1 MALELSSRLRHAWD
15 AFAGNRDPT
24 VHYRTHYYG
33 PGYGSRP
40 DRARFTRGN
49 EKSIVT
55 AIYNKIAIDVS
66 QLNFAHVK
74 LDENERFIGV
84 VKSSLNECLTLQ
96 ANIDQT
102 GRAFIQDAVMSMFDE
117 GHVAIVATETTE
129 DPRKTDAYDVLALRT
144 GKVVEWY
151 PEHVKVRVYNA
162 RTAKHEE
169 IVLPK
174 RNVAIIENPLY
185 AVVNEK
191 NSVMQRLIK
200 KLNLLDV
207 IDEQSGSGKL
217 DMIIQLPYAVKTKA
231 RQEQAE
237 SRRKSIEDQVN
248 NSKLGIAYID
258 ATERITQLNRPVENN
273 LLKQIEYLTNMGYS
287 QLGITQGV
295 MDGTA
300 DEKTMQ
306 NYEVGTVMVI
316 ANAIVDGLKRTFL
329 SKTARTQ
336 GKSIMILRD
345 VFKRAP
351 LSQLAGILEQFTR
364 NGIISENEGRQV
376 IGYKPSDD
384 EQADKLV
391 NSNIKQPTEPPMEPG
406 ADPAADPTMDPAA
419 TETAD
424 SGSVMDMPISDY
436 INQ

>member
-24 VHYRTHYYG
+24 EHYRTQYYG
-33 PGYGSRP
+33 PGSGYRP
-40 DRARFTRGN
+40 DRIRFTRGN

-66 QLNFAHVK
+66 QLNFLHVL
-74 LDENERFIGV
+74 LDENERFIGT

-96 ANIDQT
+96 ANIDQS
-102 GRAFIQDAVMSMFDE
+102 GRAFIQDVVMSMFDE
-117 GHVAIVATETTE
+117 GCVAIVATETTE

-162 RTAKHEE
+162 RTGKAED
-169 IVLPK
+169 IIQPK
-174 RNVAIIENPLY
+174 RTVAIIENPLY

-191 NSVMQRLIK
+191 NSVMQRLIR
-200 KLNLLDV
+200 KLNQLDA
-207 IDEQSGSGKL
+207 IDEQSSSGKL
-217 DMIIQLPYAVKTKA
+217 DMIIQLPYTIKTEA
-231 RQEQAE
+231 RRTQAE
-237 SRRKSIEDQVN
+237 KKRKDLEDQLKGSQYGV
-248 NSKLGIAYID
+248 AYID

-287 QLGITQGV
+287 QLGITQAV

-306 NYEVGTVMVI
+306 NYEARTVAVI
-316 ANAIVDGLKRTFL
+316 ANAIVDALKRTFL

-336 GKSIMILRD
+336 GKSIMCFRD
-345 VFKRAP
+345 VFKLAP
-351 LSQLAGILEQFTR
+351 LSQLANILEQFTR
-364 NGIISENEGRQV
+364 NGIITANEGRQH
-376 IGYKPSDD
+376 IGLKPSADG
-384 EQADKLV
+384 QADKLV
-391 NSNIKQPTEPPMEPG
+391 NSNIKQPGTSPETSG
-406 ADPAADPTMDPAA
+406 QDP
-419 TETAD
+419 E
-424 SGSVMDMPISDY
+424 SIIEEGEIQNG
-436 INQ
+436 IE

>member
-1 MALELSSRLRHAWD
+1 MALEISSRLRHAWD

-24 VHYRTHYYG
+24 EHYRTHYYG
-33 PGYGSRP
+33 PSYGYRP

-66 QLNFAHVK
+66 QLNFLHVL
-74 LDENERFIGV
+74 LDKNGRFIQERQ
-84 VKSSLNECLTLQ
+84 SSLNECLTLQ
-96 ANIDQT
+96 ANIDQS
-102 GRAFIQDAVMSMFDE
+102 GRAFIQDVVMSMFDE
-117 GHVAIVATETTE
+117 GCVAIVATETTN
-129 DPRKTDAYDVLALRT
+129 DPRITDSYDVLALRT

-151 PEHVKVRVYNA
+151 PEHVKVEVYNA
-162 RTAKHEE
+162 RTAKKEE
-169 IVLPK
+169 IIQLK

-200 KLNLLDV
+200 KLNLLDA

-217 DMIIQLPYAVKTKA
+217 DILIQLPYAVKTEA
-231 RQEQAE
+231 RRAQAE
-237 SRRKSIEDQVN
+237 TRRKNVEDQLTG
-248 NSKLGIAYID
+248 SKYGIAYID
-258 ATERITQLNRPVENN
+258 GTERVTQLNRPVENN
-273 LLKQIEYLTNMGYS
+273 LMKQIEYLTNMGYG
-287 QLGITQGV
+287 QLGITQAV

-306 NYEVGTVMVI
+306 NYEVGVVLVI

-336 GKSIMILRD
+336 GQSIMCFRD
-345 VFKRAP
+345 IFKRLP
-351 LSQLAGILEQFTR
+351 TTQLANTIEQFTR
-364 NGIISENEGRQV
+364 NGIISENEGRQQ
-376 IGYKPSDD
+376 IGFKPSDD

-391 NSNIKQPTEPPMEPG
+391 NSNIKQPGTTPQSSGPESESITEEG
-406 ADPAADPTMDPAA
+406 
-419 TETAD
+419 EIQN
-424 SGSVMDMPISDY
+424 GIE
-436 INQ
+436 

>member
-24 VHYRTHYYG
+24 EHYRTHYYG
-33 PGYGSRP
+33 PGSGYRP

-49 EKSIVT
+49 ERSIVT

-66 QLNFAHVK
+66 QLNFLHVQ
-74 LDENERFIGV
+74 LDQNERFVGV
-84 VKSSLNECLTLQ
+84 VKSDLNECLTLQ

-102 GRAFIQDAVMSMFDE
+102 GRAFIQDVVMSMFDE
-117 GHVAIVATETTE
+117 GCVAIVATETTK
-129 DPRKTDAYDVLALRT
+129 DPRTTDSYDVLSMRT
-144 GKVVEWY
+144 GRVVEWY
-151 PEHVKVRVYNA
+151 PEHVKVEVYNT
-162 RTAKHEE
+162 RTGKKEE
-169 IVLPK
+169 IIQSK

-191 NSVMQRLIK
+191 NSVMQRLIR

-207 IDEQSGSGKL
+207 VDEQSSSGKL
-217 DMIIQLPYAVKTKA
+217 DMVIQMPYAIKTQA
-231 RQEQAE
+231 RRDQAE
-237 SRRKSIEDQVN
+237 QKRKDLEEQLSG
-248 NSKLGIAYID
+248 SKYGVAYID

-287 QLGITQGV
+287 QLGMSQAV

-306 NYEVGTVMVI
+306 NYEVNTVMVI

-329 SKTARTQ
+329 SKTARSQ
-336 GKSIMILRD
+336 GKSIMCFGDI
-345 VFKRAP
+345 FKRTP
-351 LSQLAGILEQFTR
+351 ISQLADILGQFTR
-364 NGIISENEGRQV
+364 NGIITGNEARQQ
-376 IGYKPSDD
+376 IRFKPAAD

-391 NSNIKQPTEPPMEPG
+391 NSNIKQPTDAPVESST
-406 ADPAADPTMDPAA
+406 DPA
-419 TETAD
+419 TETPIGD
-424 SGSVMDMPISDY
+424 TPISEYTDT
-436 INQ
+436 

>member
-24 VHYRTHYYG
+24 EHYRTHYYG
-33 PGYGSRP
+33 PSYGYRP
-40 DRARFTRGN
+40 DRVRFTRGN

-66 QLNFAHVK
+66 QLNFLHVQ
-74 LDENERFIGV
+74 LDENERFIGTI
-84 VKSSLNECLTLQ
+84 KSGLNECLTLQ

-102 GRAFIQDAVMSMFDE
+102 GRAFIQDVVMSMFDE
-117 GHVAIVATETTE
+117 GCVAIVATETTE
-129 DPRKTDAYDVLALRT
+129 DPRKTDAYDVLSLRT

-151 PEHVKVRVYNA
+151 PEDVKVRVYNA
-162 RTAKHEE
+162 RTAKSED

-174 RNVAIIENPLY
+174 KTVAIIENPLY

-200 KLNLLDV
+200 KLNLLDAV
-207 IDEQSGSGKL
+207 DEQSSSGKL
-217 DMIIQLPYAVKTKA
+217 DMIIQLPYTIKTQA
-231 RQEQAE
+231 RREQAE
-237 SRRKSIEDQVN
+237 QKRADLEAQLSG
-248 NSKLGIAYID
+248 SKYGVAYID

-287 QLGITQGV
+287 QLGITQAV

-306 NYEVGTVMVI
+306 NYEARTVAVI

-336 GKSIMILRD
+336 GKSIMCFRD
-345 VFKRAP
+345 VFKLAP
-351 LSQLAGILEQFTR
+351 LGQLANILEQFTR
-364 NGIISENEGRQV
+364 NGIITANEGRQH
-376 IGYKPSDD
+376 IGLKPSSDG
-384 EQADKLV
+384 QADKLV
-391 NSNIKQPTEPPMEPG
+391 NSNIKQPGTSPESSGPEDEPIIEEG
-406 ADPAADPTMDPAA
+406 
-419 TETAD
+419 EIQN
-424 SGSVMDMPISDY
+424 GIE
-436 INQ
+436 